1 MERLLALQREIAS
14 EHYKRYLGRTLRV
27 LVEGPSKKGAGW
39 LIGKDRAYIIVE
51 FEGPENCIGQFV
63 DVRIT
68 GTKNWAVSGVLVDGK
83 DETKHDSE

>member
-1 MERLLALQREIAS
+1 MAHR
-14 EHYKRYLGRTLRV
+14 
-27 LVEGPSKKGAGW
+27 
-39 LIGKDRAYIIVE
+39 KDRAYIIVE

-68 GTKNWAVSGVLVDGK
+68 ETKNWAVSGVLVDRK